1 MAAGQRD
8 IPVLLQPGNG
18 ATVRAP
24 GEFLYL
30 KFADREIQ
38 AIVTGRDGTQSRVKM
53 VTGDFTAPGGGI
65 DEVELINPDT
75 TTPCAVVITV
85 GDGEFD
91 RKIIQGEVTI
101 TPGIRGADG
110 QFVDDTRSTVRVRVA
125 LGNITPQ
132 SYTAGNLIRVPG
144 GAPDEL
150 ARVTVLDNKRLLFCD
165 SDGDGWTLVDDWPDS
180 LAGQP
185 IVGLGHGCGTLV
197 GPELWVPEGQDLPG
211 VGKRVVLNVYD
222 AATLA
227 KRRSV
232 PTEILWDGT
241 GVNPQ
246 IGWAAYLPASDA
258 IAVWATSPDGYFHFV
273 GRDGAKKRSSLP
285 RGVANRGRNGAVL
298 RQGVLHALLSPN
310 NNNNNCAAFDEKTLQ
325 ELDWDTASRLPDISL
340 NIGGA
345 ALTPRDTLILT
356 DTYLYAEYP
365 MAVKEFAI
373 TDVTISA
380 SGSVTSCAGGGF
392 LKSSPIDTQA
402 EIYTQRLDDGRV
414 LMSGEILRAALEI
427 YTGRYMPA
435 NYLDYVYR
443 VRAENLN
450 GISPRTVDS
459 GGKSFLAAGIPDDA
473 SGTFPQTL
481 EITLRE
487 GLL

>member
-38 AIVTGRDGTQSRVKM
+38 AIVTGLDGTQSRVKM

-75 TTPCAVVITV
+75 STPCAVVITV

-110 QFVDDTRSTVRVRVA
+110 QFVDDTRSTVRLRVA
-125 LGNITPQ
+125 IGNIEPRE
-132 SYTAGNLIRVPG
+132 YTATDLIVNKAVSGLIAAHVTALDDGRVLVSHDSDAWALFRQWPNGEPEQLTPALGTGAGVQVGPLLYIPDAENVPG
-144 GAPDEL
+144 LGY
-150 ARVTVLDNKRLLFCD
+150 RL
-165 SDGDGWTLVDDWPDS
+165 
-180 LAGQP
+180 
-185 IVGLGHGCGTLV
+185 
-197 GPELWVPEGQDLPG
+197 
-211 VGKRVVLNVYD
+211 VVNVYD
-222 AATLA
+222 AATLEL
-227 KRRSV
+227 RRRFVTDAPWVNKASGNPLV
-232 PTEILWDGT
+232 ECMAYAENRLFISNAQERIDVVGLDGEHLKVIDLEGT
-241 GVNPQ
+241 NIDFVRGMVVRGGLVHA
-246 IGWAAYLPASDA
+246 IGGSGTVTKMAVIDPVTMALVDVGKAQLPG
-258 IAVWATSPDGYFHFV
+258 INTSF
-273 GRDGAKKRSSLP
+273 
-285 RGVANRGRNGAVL
+285 
-298 RQGVLHALLSPN
+298 
-310 NNNNNCAAFDEKTLQ
+310 E
-325 ELDWDTASRLPDISL
+325 
-340 NIGGA
+340 GA
-345 ALTPRDTLILT
+345 ALTVRDTLLVGKGNGVSE
-356 DTYLYAEYP
+356 YALED
-365 MAVKEFAI
+365 I
-373 TDVTISA
+373 TITA

-392 LKSSPIDTQA
+392 LKTSPIDTQA

-427 YTGRYMPA
+427 YTGRYMPG

>member
-1 MAAGQRD
+1 MD
-8 IPVLLQPGNG
+8 HTI
-18 ATVRAP
+18 TVAP
-24 GEFLYL
+24 GSEFPVQAGGDFVFC
-30 KFADREIQ
+30 KFADRDIKVIIQ
-38 AIVTGRDGTQSRVKM
+38 NSPRTMRAGSKWRPAGGFEAGDVIVQNLDPVNPVAVVLTIGV
-53 VTGDFTAPGGGI
+53 GDF
-65 DEVELINPDT
+65 DDQ
-75 TTPCAVVITV
+75 
-85 GDGEFD
+85 
-91 RKIIQGEVTI
+91 IIHGEVTVN
-101 TPGIRGADG
+101 PGIRGRDG
-110 QFVDDTRSTVRVRVA
+110 VFIDDTRSTVRLSA
-125 LGNITPQ
+125 AFGNITPQ
-132 SYTAGNLIRVPG
+132 SYIAGQLIRVPG
-144 GAPDEL
+144 GAPNEL
-150 ARVTVLDNKRLLFCD
+150 ARVTVLDNKRLLFSD

-197 GPELWVPEGQDLPG
+197 GPELWVPEGQNLPG

-241 GVNPQ
+241 GANPQ

-258 IAVWATSPDGYFHFV
+258 VAVWATSPDGFFHFV
-273 GRDGAKKRSSLP
+273 GRDGAKKRSSVP

-298 RQGVLHALLSPN
+298 RQGVLHAMKSPN
-310 NNNNNCAAFDEKTLQ
+310 NNNGDCAAFDEKTLQ
-325 ELDWDTASRLPDISL
+325 ELDWDTANKLPDIEL
-340 NIGGA
+340 NSGGA

-380 SGSVTSCAGGGF
+380 SGSVSACAGSGRFKAGQV
-392 LKSSPIDTQA
+392 DTIA
-402 EIYTQRLDDGRV
+402 ELYTQRLENGRV
-414 LMSGEILRAALEI
+414 LASGQLLRAVLEI
-427 YTGRYMPA
+427 YAGRYMP
-435 NYLDYVYR
+435 NDYLDYIYAVK
-443 VRAENLN
+443 ADNLN
-450 GISPRTVDS
+450 GISPRVIDA
-459 GGKSFLAAGIPDDA
+459 GGQSFAAAGIADDA
-473 SGTFPQTL
+473 AGTFPQTI

>member
-8 IPVLLQPGNG
+8 IPVLLQPGAG

-24 GEFLYL
+24 GSFLYL

-38 AIVTGRDGTQSRVKM
+38 AVVTGIDGTQSRIHM
-53 VTGDFTAPGGGI
+53 VTGDFTRPGGGI
-65 DEVELINPDT
+65 SEVELVNPDPAN
-75 TTPCAVVITV
+75 PCAVIITV

-91 RKIIQGEVTI
+91 RKVIQGEVTI
-101 TPGIRGADG
+101 TPGVRGADG
-110 QFVDDTRSTVRVRVA
+110 QFVDDTRSTVRLRLA
-125 LGNITPQ
+125 LGNIEPRE
-132 SYTAGNLIRVPG
+132 YTAGQKIRDFATPIQYVRATELPG
-144 GAPDEL
+144 D
-150 ARVTVLDNKRLLFCD
+150 RLLLNNQQNDTGFR
-165 SDGDGWTLVDDWPDS
+165 LVRNWSTDTPTIETISS
-180 LAGQP
+180 LGS
-185 IVGLGHGCGTLV
+185 
-197 GPELWVPEGQDLPG
+197 GPGVVIEQELWVPAPENLPG
-211 VGKRVVLNVYD
+211 GDVIAYRVYD
-222 AATLA
+222 AATLKFRRTVITNA
-227 KRRSV
+227 PWENGEPTNPNMNAVDSDGDVLFQVDYYSVRRITRDGQMTATVDLGGFIRSV
-232 PTEILWDGT
+232 I
-241 GVNPQ
+241 
-246 IGWAAYLPASDA
+246 Y
-258 IAVWATSPDGYFHFV
+258 
-273 GRDGAKKRSSLP
+273 
-285 RGVANRGRNGAVL
+285 RNGKVHAYQTGANLSQQLTVL
-298 RQGVLHALLSPN
+298 DA
-310 NNNNNCAAFDEKTLQ
+310 KTF
-325 ELDWDTASRLPDISL
+325 ERLPDSASEL
-340 NIGGA
+340 
-345 ALTPRDTLILT
+345 PD
-356 DTYLYAEYP
+356 D
-365 MAVKEFAI
+365 
-373 TDVTISA
+373 DVTISGSNTILHRQRQTLVHAEGSSILYEYSVADITLSA

-392 LKSSPIDTQA
+392 LKSLKDAAQA

>member
-8 IPVLLQPGNG
+8 IPVLLQPGSG

-24 GEFLYL
+24 GEFMYL
-30 KFADREIQ
+30 AFADREIL
-38 AIVTGRDGTQSRVKM
+38 AIVTGQDGTQSRLKM
-53 VTGDFTAPGGGI
+53 VTGDFTKPAGGI
-65 DEVELINPDT
+65 EEVELVNPD
-75 TTPCAVVITV
+75 PNNACAVTVII
-85 GDGEFD
+85 GAGEFD

-110 QFVDDTRSTVRVRVA
+110 QFVDDTRSTVRLRVAIGNIEPREYVAGDLISTTTVGDKFHVCTVLPGERLLVAAAQNNRYGEFKLVRNYRSAPTVEDVVGDFGLAQGAVIGAELVMPGVVLIGGTWFLQIRRYDAVTLQQRAAITTDIVCVFQFTWGIWAATYAPESGHFWVGHHNDIRILDPADGALVKTIEGGGGTAGLIYRNGIVHRVATDGNIFACYDAVTMQEVSIEAATLPDRGGPYDYGGGAFDDDHDEVVTSGLSDDDVVRVA
-125 LGNITPQ
+125 VEDIT
-132 SYTAGNLIRVPG
+132 
-144 GAPDEL
+144 
-150 ARVTVLDNKRLLFCD
+150 
-165 SDGDGWTLVDDWPDS
+165 
-180 LAGQP
+180 
-185 IVGLGHGCGTLV
+185 
-197 GPELWVPEGQDLPG
+197 
-211 VGKRVVLNVYD
+211 
-222 AATLA
+222 
-227 KRRSV
+227 
-232 PTEILWDGT
+232 
-241 GVNPQ
+241 
-246 IGWAAYLPASDA
+246 
-258 IAVWATSPDGYFHFV
+258 
-273 GRDGAKKRSSLP
+273 
-285 RGVANRGRNGAVL
+285 
-298 RQGVLHALLSPN
+298 
-310 NNNNNCAAFDEKTLQ
+310 
-325 ELDWDTASRLPDISL
+325 
-340 NIGGA
+340 
-345 ALTPRDTLILT
+345 
-356 DTYLYAEYP
+356 
-365 MAVKEFAI
+365 I
-373 TDVTISA
+373 TA

>member
-65 DEVELINPDT
+65 DEIELINPDT

-150 ARVTVLDNKRLLFCD
+150 ARVTVLDNKRLLFSD

-197 GPELWVPEGQDLPG
+197 GTELWVPEGQNLP
-211 VGKRVVLNVYD
+211 VQGKRVVFNVYD
-222 AATLA
+222 AATLSP
-227 KRRSV
+227 RRMV
-232 PTEILWDGT
+232 VTDIVWDGIP
-241 GVNPQ
+241 VNPQ
-246 IGWAAYLPASDA
+246 VAWAAYLPASDA
-258 IAVWATSPDGYFHFV
+258 VAVWAKDVNNDYFHFV
-273 GRDGAKKRSSLP
+273 GRDGARKRSSLKQ
-285 RGVANRGRNGAVL
+285 GSGGNRGRNGAVL
-298 RQGVLHALLSPN
+298 RQGVLHALNSPN
-310 NNNNNCAAFDEKTLQ
+310 NNNGDCAVFDEKTLQ
-325 ELDWDTASRLPDISL
+325 ELDWDTANKLPDISM
-340 NIGGA
+340 NSGGA
-345 ALTPRDTLILT
+345 ALTPRDTLLLT
-356 DTYLYAEYP
+356 DTYTYAEYP

-380 SGSVTSCAGGGF
+380 SGSVTSCRRFFRRRSTGCVRSCF
-392 LKSSPIDTQA
+392 CSS
-402 EIYTQRLDDGRV
+402 RCLFFR
-414 LMSGEILRAALEI
+414 
-427 YTGRYMPA
+427 
-435 NYLDYVYR
+435 
-443 VRAENLN
+443 
-450 GISPRTVDS
+450 
-459 GGKSFLAAGIPDDA
+459 
-473 SGTFPQTL
+473 
-481 EITLRE
+481 
-487 GLL
+487 

>member
-8 IPVLLQPGNG
+8 IPVLLQPGSG

-24 GEFLYL
+24 GEFMYL
-30 KFADREIQ
+30 AFADREIL
-38 AIVTGRDGTQSRVKM
+38 AIVTGQDGTQSRLKM
-53 VTGDFTAPGGGI
+53 VTGDFTKPAGGI
-65 DEVELINPDT
+65 EEVELVNPD
-75 TTPCAVVITV
+75 PDNACAVTVII
-85 GDGEFD
+85 GAGEFD

-110 QFVDDTRSTVRVRVA
+110 QFVDDTRSTVRLRVA

-132 SYTAGNLIRVPG
+132 SYIAAEKISSVSSVAGKVFGLDDGRVIVESFTVQENNWRLYESADSPAYTEIPRLGDVG
-144 GAPDEL
+144 GA
-150 ARVTVLDNKRLLFCD
+150 
-165 SDGDGWTLVDDWPDS
+165 
-180 LAGQP
+180 Q
-185 IVGLGHGCGTLV
+185 V
-197 GPELWVPEGQDLPG
+197 GPEIWVAQKQDLPILG
-211 VGKRVVLNVYD
+211 WRAVINRYD
-222 AATLA
+222 AATLIKRGEIVTGVAMSQLPGDSLTSMTAADGAVYLARNTNRELYKLALDGSVIA
-227 KRRSV
+227 K
-232 PTEILWDGT
+232 IDGT
-241 GVNPQ
+241 QDAQSLIVNDGKLHIFDNYFYQ
-246 IGWAAYLPASDA
+246 IFSVYDLALNKLSNSESAIPA
-258 IAVWATSPDGYFHFV
+258 
-273 GRDGAKKRSSLP
+273 
-285 RGVANRGRNGAVL
+285 
-298 RQGVLHALLSPN
+298 
-310 NNNNNCAAFDEKTLQ
+310 
-325 ELDWDTASRLPDISL
+325 
-340 NIGGA
+340 IGGNFRGMGIGPKGR
-345 ALTPRDTLILT
+345 ALGISYGSNLEQFSLEDI
-356 DTYLYAEYP
+356 
-365 MAVKEFAI
+365 
-373 TDVTISA
+373 TISA

-392 LKSSPIDTQA
+392 LKSSPIDTKA

>member
-110 QFVDDTRSTVRVRVA
+110 QFVDDTRSTVRLRVA
-125 LGNITPQ
+125 LGNLTQ
-132 SYTAGNLIRVPG
+132 RDYTAGDVMDSADVSGLDGAVLASALNDGRLLLSDDDGHNWSVWSDFPN
-144 GAPDEL
+144 GAPEPI
-150 ARVTVLDNKRLLFCD
+150 VTDL
-165 SDGDGWTLVDDWPDS
+165 GDGR
-180 LAGQP
+180 GEQ
-185 IVGLGHGCGTLV
+185 I
-197 GPELWVPEGQDLPG
+197 GPEFWAPAGISTAFGGRIAFQI
-211 VGKRVVLNVYD
+211 YD
-222 AATLA
+222 AATL
-227 KRRSV
+227 KHRRDV
-232 PTEILWDGT
+232 TTEAVWGGTSGNPRVRALVSLPGDRIAVAHADNDGGVTSILSQDGALLKT
-241 GVNPQ
+241 
-246 IGWAAYLPASDA
+246 LPA
-258 IAVWATSPDGYFHFV
+258 Y
-273 GRDGAKKRSSLP
+273 GRSLIV
-285 RGVANRGRNGAVL
+285 RD
-298 RQGVLHALLSPN
+298 GVLHVIGDIMRASSWQLFDATTLAPLDDSHAKVPTDN
-310 NNNNNCAAFDEKTLQ
+310 NFRSSIVVA
-325 ELDWDTASRLPDISL
+325 P
-340 NIGGA
+340 G
-345 ALTPRDTLILT
+345 DTLIAPKNYSYLLERFALT
-356 DTYLYAEYP
+356 D
-365 MAVKEFAI
+365 I
-373 TDVTISA
+373 HISA

>member
-8 IPVLLQPGNG
+8 IPVLLQPGGG

-65 DEVELINPDT
+65 DDVELINPDT
-75 TTPCAVVITV
+75 STPCAVVITV

-110 QFVDDTRSTVRVRVA
+110 QFVDDTRSTVRLRVA
-125 LGNITPQ
+125 IGNIEPREYVAAEEIARSDPGQ
-132 SYTAGNLIRVPG
+132 SGNGDIICPTVMDDMRV
-144 GAPDEL
+144 L
-150 ARVTVLDNKRLLFCD
+150 AC
-165 SDGDGWTLVDDWPDS
+165 DGDGKNWKINRAWPNGDWE
-180 LAGQP
+180 P
-185 IVGLGHGCGTLV
+185 IANLGLGPGSQIGA
-197 GPELWVPEGQDLPG
+197 ELWVPDAEDVPG
-211 VGKRVVLNVYD
+211 LGKRVVINIYD
-222 AATLA
+222 AATFQFRRKLVTAATWGGSGANPAMGNICKLPGDRLA
-227 KRRSV
+227 LVHLDNIGTQNKRLSV
-232 PTEILWDGT
+232 LDM
-241 GVNPQ
+241 
-246 IGWAAYLPASDA
+246 S
-258 IAVWATSPDGYFHFV
+258 
-273 GRDGAKKRSSLP
+273 
-285 RGVANRGRNGAVL
+285 GAVL
-298 RQGVLHALLSPN
+298 FSHVKNSARYAVYRNQRIHLVDNALRASAAVVFDASTYQVLPSSEFQFPN
-310 NNNNNCAAFDEKTLQ
+310 NNYFAVGAALSKNGVIIGHGPLVEYAIT
-325 ELDWDTASRLPDISL
+325 DISL
-340 NIGGA
+340 
-345 ALTPRDTLILT
+345 T
-356 DTYLYAEYP
+356 
-365 MAVKEFAI
+365 
-373 TDVTISA
+373 A